1 MHLLR
6 TSTVLLASLASTTA
20 LTNPIKLATTFS
32 SIASELNNLNLGNCP
47 RANAIL
53 PLNNTQVQLPPPCPN
68 LTLKYIALGR
78 GTQNYTCASANA
90 TSRNTTTPTATGAAA
105 TLFDASCLA
114 STSTTLLHE
123 LPAAI
128 GRAPLGAL
136 AFMAGM
142 LDSTTDSSGVILG
155 EHYFDANGDPFFDLR
170 SSGSDAWMIAKK
182 DASVSAPMRH
192 YSSHASKDVPWL
204 KLGSMTGNGIKV
216 SAWLI
221 G

>member
-1 MHLLR
+1 
-6 TSTVLLASLASTTA
+6 
-20 LTNPIKLATTFS
+20 
-32 SIASELNNLNLGNCP
+32 
-47 RANAIL
+47 
-53 PLNNTQVQLPPPCPN
+53 
-68 LTLKYIALGR
+68 
-78 GTQNYTCASANA
+78 
-90 TSRNTTTPTATGAAA
+90 
-105 TLFDASCLA
+105 
-114 STSTTLLHE
+114 
-123 LPAAI
+123 
-128 GRAPLGAL
+128 
-136 AFMAGM
+136 MAGM